1 MHRRIGKAAD
11 ALAQTAANLRTSYPT
26 VTPKQHG
33 RCSNRP
39 RRQPRAD
46 RPRSRDESAPPSRRR
61 YVVSAACSS
70 SSRSPDGRPAPTEAG
85 AGRAQSTGRSTASRR
100 AGDRRDK
107 VRDGRGAVA
116 MKTLIEITAS
126 ECVSYAIRLGLVRG

>member
-11 ALAQTAANLRTSYPT
+11 ALAQLLRISE
-26 VTPKQHG
+26 
-33 RCSNRP
+33 
-39 RRQPRAD
+39 RRTLR
-46 RPRSRDESAPPSRRR
+46 SRRR
-61 YVVSAACSS
+61 SMDDVQIALDGSLVPTGHGLVMSLRALEETVRRLCRLLEQQSLARRSPGPNGGRGRESAVDRPLHCESSAA
-70 SSRSPDGRPAPTEAG
+70 
-85 AGRAQSTGRSTASRR
+85 
-100 AGDRRDK
+100 DRRDK